1 MGKRNPQGE
10 FLMFQKNQ
18 QTIFQLLFAVF
29 MSIIMPTSIL
39 LYSHGWEIHSFLG
52 GFFCSFFIT
61 LAILNMLD
69 MPLPGRK
76 LAEAL
81 HIQNSTLNF
90 LVVNG
95 VTGFLMAFVMNFSMN
110 AVQTGFDS
118 TYLVRA
124 VGTLPA
130 AIPASTLGSIV
141 STWLAQKLA
150 KKWG

>member
-1 MGKRNPQGE
+1 
-10 FLMFQKNQ
+10 MFQKNQ
-18 QTIFQLLFAVF
+18 QTVFQLLFAVF

-130 AIPASTLGSIV
+130 AMPASTLGSIV

>member
-124 VGTLPA
+124 A

>member
-1 MGKRNPQGE
+1 MGEIDPQGDHP
-10 FLMFQKNQ
+10 MFHKNE

-29 MSIIMPTSIL
+29 MSVIMPTSIL

-61 LAILNMLD
+61 LAILNMVD
-69 MPLPGRK
+69 MALPGRK
-76 LAEAL
+76 LSETM
-81 HIQNSTLNF
+81 HIQNPALKF
-90 LVVNG
+90 IVVNG

-130 AIPASTLGSIV
+130 AIPASTLGAIV
-141 STWLAQKLA
+141 STWLAQTLA

>member
-1 MGKRNPQGE
+1 
-10 FLMFQKNQ
+10 
-18 QTIFQLLFAVF
+18 
-29 MSIIMPTSIL
+29 
-39 LYSHGWEIHSFLG
+39 
-52 GFFCSFFIT
+52 
-61 LAILNMLD
+61 MLD